1 MYASVISAGTHLAP
15 TMKVAEAAKVIE
27 NSQRD
32 INIAFVNELSKIF
45 TRMGIDTQDVLEAA
59 STKWNFLPFKPGL
72 VGGHCIGVDPYYL
85 AQCAQS
91 YGYNPEII
99 LAGRR
104 MNDGMGEYVAGQ
116 VIKLMLKKGIQVL
129 NSNILILGFTFKEN
143 CPDVR
148 NTKVIDIYEALMG
161 YNLNITVYD
170 PWANPDIVKHE
181 YGIESVAHLSCISST
196 KEDIK
201 YECERLKEAGIDN
214 ILALRGDYPADATNF
229 DPDNLEFH
237 YASELNEFIG
247 EHFKGQ
253 FCLSGACYPETHQEA
268 DGFKKD
274 LEALKKKVDAGAEY
288 LVTQIFFD
296 NDYYYRLVREAR
308 KIGITVP
315 ILAGI
320 MPITNAK
327 SLIRTTK
334 MCGCTI
340 PYQLSTM
347 IEAHYDNP
355 EAMKEIGINY
365 AAQQIIDLITNG
377 VDGIHIYTMNR
388 AETAQR
394 VFDSI
399 PAVLKELN

>member
-1 MYASVISAGTHLAP
+1 MKISEILKNKSTISFEVFPPKNKEGDISSIYSTIEGLAIASVI
-15 TMKVAEAAKVIE
+15 
-27 NSQRD
+27 
-32 INIAFVNELSKIF
+32 
-45 TRMGIDTQDVLEAA
+45 
-59 STKWNFLPFKPGL
+59 
-72 VGGHCIGVDPYYL
+72 
-85 AQCAQS
+85 
-91 YGYNPEII
+91 
-99 LAGRR
+99 
-104 MNDGMGEYVAGQ
+104 
-116 VIKLMLKKGIQVL
+116 
-129 NSNILILGFTFKEN
+129 
-143 CPDVR
+143 
-148 NTKVIDIYEALMG
+148 
-161 YNLNITVYD
+161 
-170 PWANPDIVKHE
+170 KHE
-181 YGIESVAHLSCISST
+181 YVIESVAHLSCISST

-229 DPDNLEFH
+229 DPENLEFH